1 MTLRVQVR
9 TDRQKSMVGTAKAGC
24 GALRMTYAW
33 ASSARKAA
41 LFACVSLGISAC
53 TSSVDRTLFGPDVP
67 ETTKAAEVARQK
79 DYPNVFA
86 EPSKRPPLLSPAEQ
100 AAAKSQLEQGRGASK
115 ASGTN

>member
-1 MTLRVQVR
+1 
-9 TDRQKSMVGTAKAGC
+9 MVGTVKAGC
-24 GALRMTYAW
+24 GALRVACEW

-53 TSSVDRTLFGPDVP
+53 TNSIDRTLLGPDVP

-100 AAAKSQLEQGRGASK
+100 AAAKSRLEQGRGASK
-115 ASGTN
+115 TSETN